1 MKQTKRQLIDSSLF
15 LYGGLVAFA
24 LTGIALSNL
33 KSTTNIISLI
43 LFLPVS
49 IYFLIRLFISLGK
62 ITEKVMSSNQKRHPY
77 FGDFSLS
84 TFLNQSETSFL
95 INLTLIALA
104 ISLILFRISLDIL
117 K

>member
-24 LTGIALSNL
+24 LTGIAFSNL
-33 KSTTNIISLI
+33 NSTTSVITLV

-49 IYFLIRLFISLGK
+49 VYFLVRLFILFIHTINKSL
-62 ITEKVMSSNQKRHPY
+62 SANQKRNPY
-77 FGDFSLS
+77 FGDFSLK
-84 TFLNQSETSFL
+84 TFLNQSETTFL
-95 INLTLIALA
+95 INLVLIALA